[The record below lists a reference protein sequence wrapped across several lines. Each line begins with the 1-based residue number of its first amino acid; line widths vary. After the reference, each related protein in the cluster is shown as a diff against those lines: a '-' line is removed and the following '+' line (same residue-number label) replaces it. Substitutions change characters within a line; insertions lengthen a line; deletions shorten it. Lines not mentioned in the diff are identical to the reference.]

1 MEKNSRKSNVPFS
14 DLQKNQLLAL
24 YQQGQLKAA
33 IAQAQALIVDYPDNI
48 FLIEILGVCLA
59 STKQFTL
66 AIPYFEKKIALH
78 PNDFRTYTNL
88 ANALFE
94 SDAFDEAQQTYQ
106 KAIALKP
113 DYIEAY
119 KGLITVF
126 KARNEFYKVIESCNQ
141 AIKMK
146 PTYIL
151 GYANKIQAMLRIGEW
166 QTLAEDKITL
176 LKLLKQ
182 HQLLAQNETPRPF
195 MVLCQYDDPQLQQ
208 QIAQRCAVKPTP
220 GAELPTPAERPEKIR
235 IGYFSPDFRNHPTMH
250 LIIRFLELQ
259 DKQRFDIYAY
269 HYHQGSDDY
278 GQQRLKAAGVHF
290 YNVAQRNDQAV
301 RDLVRQHQID
311 IAIDL
316 TGYTTHSR
324 TNLFA
329 YPVAAIQISYLG
341 YPGTLGTDSIDYII
355 ADKVVIPNNKQQ
367 FFNEK
372 IIYLPHSYQVNDNT
386 KAIAKE
392 IPSRKSLGLPQDAFV
407 FCCFN
412 NNFKITPNEFCI
424 WMRLLHKV
432 ENSVLW
438 LLAKSDIF
446 KINLQREAREQG
458 IDAQRLIF
466 APSIPLADHLAR
478 HVQADLFLDTFI
490 CNAHT
495 TASDALWMAV
505 PVITK
510 IGESFPARVCASL
523 LQAIGLPE
531 LITTSETAYE
541 QLALELATNP
551 DKLAEIKKKLQANRN
566 TTPLFDSEQFTRDME
581 RAYQQVYDRYYQ
593 GLAPANIIL

>member
-1 MEKNSRKSNVPFS
+1 M
-14 DLQKNQLLAL
+14 
-24 YQQGQLKAA
+24 
-33 IAQAQALIVDYPDNI
+33 
-48 FLIEILGVCLA
+48 
-59 STKQFTL
+59 
-66 AIPYFEKKIALH
+66 
-78 PNDFRTYTNL
+78 
-88 ANALFE
+88 
-94 SDAFDEAQQTYQ
+94 
-106 KAIALKP
+106 
-113 DYIEAY
+113 
-119 KGLITVF
+119 
-126 KARNEFYKVIESCNQ
+126 
-141 AIKMK
+141 
-146 PTYIL
+146 
-151 GYANKIQAMLRIGEW
+151 
-166 QTLAEDKITL
+166 
-176 LKLLKQ
+176 
-182 HQLLAQNETPRPF
+182 
-195 MVLCQYDDPQLQQ
+195 
-208 QIAQRCAVKPTP
+208 
-220 GAELPTPAERPEKIR
+220 PTPAERPEKIR

-259 DKQRFDIYAY
+259 DKQRFDVYAY

-290 YNVAQRNDQAV
+290 YNVAQHNDQAV

-316 TGYTTHSR
+316 TGYTTRSR

-329 YPVAAIQISYLG
+329 CPVAAIQISYLG

-355 ADKVVIPNNKQQ
+355 ADKVVIPDDKQQ

-386 KAIAKE
+386 KAVAKE
-392 IPSRKSLGLPQDAFV
+392 IPGRQSLGLPQDAFV

-412 NNFKITPNEFCI
+412 NNFKITPNEFGI

-446 KINLQREAREQG
+446 KINLQREARKQG

-466 APSIPLADHLAR
+466 APFTPLADHLAR

-495 TASDALWMAV
+495 TASDALWMAL

-510 IGESFPARVCASL
+510 TGESFPARVCASL
-523 LQAIGLPE
+523 LQAIELPE